1 MTRFLATWVSNG
13 LALAIAAA
21 LLGSNLD
28 IGDNADSTPTWLIT
42 LALVAVL
49 FTVVNVFIAPIVKI
63 LSIPF
68 ILFTF
73 GLFLL
78 VINALLLLL
87 TEWLADLFGISFTI
101 DGFWIAVLASIII
114 SIVNAFVGAVFRR

>member
-1 MTRFLATWVSNG
+1 MTRFWTTWVSNG
-13 LALAIAAA
+13 LALAVAAA

-28 IGDNADSTPTWLIT
+28 IGDNADSTWTWLIT

-68 ILFTF
+68 IFFTF

-87 TEWLADLFGISFTI
+87 TEWLADLFGISFTV

-114 SIVNAFVGAVFRR
+114 SIVNGAVGIAFRR